1 MTKDSNIIVNGLD
14 QALVVDADEF
24 LQNIK
29 KHLVEAIETKDAN
42 KAFGIIKQLRLAAQL
57 SGLSLAQAL
66 WIIRDS
72 WDSFETDGKFE
83 EIAFE
88 RIGLHKSTVREYC
101 RVWDL
106 FEEGYVPNH
115 LENRFKSKN
124 IKDLKYIANTVS
136 RGFDIE
142 KSDWEEL
149 ANAPDYSTV
158 SRKIREIK
166 GVEPKKGSLQI
177 YLEEDGTINA
187 YYNDRIVYVGFLD
200 VESIDDTVQ
209 KTINRIVNG
218 SGMIEK

>member
-1 MTKDSNIIVNGLD
+1 MSGENIIVSGLD
-14 QALVVDADEF
+14 QALVVDADKF
-24 LQNIK
+24 LSNVK
-29 KHLVEAIETKDAN
+29 SHLVSAIESKNVN
-42 KAFGIIKQLRLAAQL
+42 KAFGIIKQLRLASQL

-72 WDSFETDGKFE
+72 WRSFDIDGDFAE
-83 EIAFE
+83 VAFE

-115 LENRFKSKN
+115 LEGRFKSKN

-142 KSDWEEL
+142 QDDWEDL

-158 SRKIREIK
+158 SKKIREIK

-177 YLEEDGTINA
+177 YLEDDGTINA
-187 YYNDRIVYVGFLD
+187 YYNERIVYVGFLD
-200 VESIDDTVQ
+200 VESVDSIVQ

>member
-1 MTKDSNIIVNGLD
+1 MNDIIVSGLD
-14 QALVVDADEF
+14 QALQVDADKF

-29 KHLVEAIETKDAN
+29 EHLINAVETRDAN
-42 KAFGIIKQLRLAAQL
+42 RAFGIIKQLRLASQL

-72 WDSFETDGKFE
+72 WDRFEVDGEFE

-106 FEEGYVPNH
+106 FEEGYIPLG
-115 LENRFKSKN
+115 LESRFKSKN

-142 KSDWEEL
+142 QSDWEDL
-149 ANAPDYSTV
+149 ADAPDYS
-158 SRKIREIK
+158 SISKKIREIK
-166 GVEPKKGSLQI
+166 GVEPKKGSLQL

-187 YYNDRIVYVGFLD
+187 WYNDRIVYVGYLD
-200 VESIDDTVQ
+200 ITSFDDIVQ
-209 KTINRIVNG
+209 KSISRITSG

>member
-1 MTKDSNIIVNGLD
+1 MNDIIVNGLD
-14 QALVVDADEF
+14 QALAVDADKF
-24 LQNIK
+24 LQSIK
-29 KHLVEAIETKDAN
+29 EHLIEAVETKDAN
-42 KAFGIIKQLRLAAQL
+42 RAFGIIKQLRLASQL

-72 WDSFETDGKFE
+72 WKSFEMDGKFE

-106 FEEGYVPNH
+106 FEEGYIPTS

-142 KSDWEEL
+142 ADDWEEL
-149 ANAPDYSTV
+149 ADAPDYSSV
-158 SRKIREIK
+158 SKKIREIK

-177 YLEEDGTINA
+177 YLENDGTINA

-200 VESIDDTVQ
+200 VESIDSTVQ